1 MPRLTHEQKS
11 IIFTRLQDG
20 KKIREIAAELGVN
33 KNTILLAKQKIEEYG
48 AILQRPTTGRPRVST
63 ANEDY
68 QLVQFLRDNPFETA
82 VNAREET
89 NFPGSA
95 NTARRRIRLSN
106 LKNCAASNKIFLTEA
121 NKQRRVE
128 FAREYVD
135 RDIFWENVVFSD
147 EKTFQSCHN
156 GTLRVYRP
164 VGMRYDE
171 RYTRK
176 LNKSGRF
183 CVNVWGWIS
192 IRGPGVCAIIEEKLN
207 ANVYCNILEN
217 IMLPSVRP
225 VFGDNFVFQQDNC
238 PIHKARL
245 VQNFMQNNNIT
256 TLPWVSKS
264 PDLNPIENVWGE
276 MAKQIYKAEF
286 RPRNQDDLRQS
297 IVQAW
302 NQITPD
308 YIRALVSSMPRR
320 LRNVIEQNGSMT
332 KY

>member
-1 MPRLTHEQKS
+1 MPRLTEEQKS
-11 IIFTRLQDG
+11 IIFTRIRDG
-20 KKIREIAAELGVN
+20 KSIRQIAAELHVS
-33 KNTILLAKQKIEEYG
+33 KNTILSAKQKIMEYG
-48 AILQRPTTGRPRVST
+48 NIVERPKAGRPKVST
-63 ANEDY
+63 PNQDHE
-68 QLVQFLRDNPFETA
+68 LVQFLRDNPFQTA
-82 VNAREET
+82 VKAKEES

-106 LKNCAASNKIFLTEA
+106 LRNRAASNKIFLTEF

-128 FAREYVD
+128 FARQYENHEN
-135 RDIFWENVVFSD
+135 FWENVVFSD

-176 LNKSGRF
+176 INQSGRF
-183 CVNVWGWIS
+183 SVNVWGWIS
-192 IRGPGVCAIIEEKLN
+192 SRGPGVCAVIEERLN

-238 PIHKARL
+238 PIHKARV
-245 VQNFMQNNNIT
+245 VQNFLENYNIQ

-264 PDLNPIENVWGE
+264 PDLYPIENVWGE
-276 MAKQIYKAEF
+276 ISKQIYKEGF

-302 NQITPD
+302 NRITPE
-308 YIRALVSSMPRR
+308 YIRGLILSMPER
-320 LRNVIEQNGSMT
+320 LRNVIEKNGSMT